1 MLFMSPR
8 TSPPQESRA
17 VSETRIRLAIFLVSA
32 QIFGALLPS
41 ASAQEAQPAET
52 LAPGS
57 FKAYAAEGVESRVS
71 NFSGMPVPRYSSL
84 RYDTVNGR
92 AGPSRDYPVQWTYE
106 RLGLPVVVVRE
117 SQDWRKIRDPMGD
130 EVWVSKTQLA
140 AERTV
145 IATAPGAIHRD
156 ATTKSAVT
164 ARFGA
169 GAVVKLVACKGG
181 WCRVEAEGRSGFVLK
196 SLVWGADDL
205 PAPAA
210 KH

>member
-1 MLFMSPR
+1 
-8 TSPPQESRA
+8 
-17 VSETRIRLAIFLVSA
+17 VSEIRIRLATFLISA
-32 QIFGALLPS
+32 QIFGALIPT
-41 ASAQEAQPAET
+41 AHTQAAQSQET

-57 FKAYAAEGVESRVS
+57 FKAYAAEGVASRVS
-71 NFSGMPVPRYSSL
+71 DFSGMPVPRYSSL
-84 RYDTVNGR
+84 RYNEVNGR

-130 EVWVSKTQLA
+130 EVWVNKTQLA

-145 IATAPGAIHRD
+145 IATASGAIHRD
-156 ATTKSAVT
+156 ATNKSAAT
-164 ARFGA
+164 ARFA
-169 GAVVKLVACKGG
+169 PGAVMSLAACKGE
-181 WCRVEAEGRSGFVLK
+181 WCRVEAGGRTGFVLK
-196 SLVWGADDL
+196 SQLWGADDL

>member
-1 MLFMSPR
+1 MS
-8 TSPPQESRA
+8 EN
-17 VSETRIRLAIFLVSA
+17 RIRLATFLISA
-32 QIFGALLPS
+32 QIFGALVPT
-41 ASAQEAQPAET
+41 ASAQQAQPPEM

-57 FKAYAAEGVESRVS
+57 FKAYAAEGVASRVS
-71 NFSGMPVPRYSSL
+71 DFSGMPVPRYSSL
-84 RYDTVNGR
+84 RYKEVNGR

-130 EVWVSKTQLA
+130 EVWVNKTQLA

-145 IATAPGAIHRD
+145 IATAAGAIHRD
-156 ATTKSAVT
+156 ATNKSAPA
-164 ARFGA
+164 ARFAA
-169 GAVVKLVACKGG
+169 GAVMSLATCKGE
-181 WCRVEAEGRSGFVLK
+181 WCRVEAEGRTGFVLK
-196 SLVWGADDL
+196 SQLWGADEL